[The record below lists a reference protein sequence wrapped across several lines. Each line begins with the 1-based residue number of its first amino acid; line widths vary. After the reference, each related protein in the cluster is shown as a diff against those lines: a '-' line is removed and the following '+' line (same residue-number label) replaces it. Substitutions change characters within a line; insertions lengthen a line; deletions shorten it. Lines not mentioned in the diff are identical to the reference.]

1 MSVYSSSDT
10 QWSLTNSTFNK
21 EHEVH
26 TASEWL
32 KVVVQSE
39 FHIYTFLTVTLLQ
52 TWYSKF
58 TWIVNNNS
66 KNKNKLLANKNCSL
80 LNAYTL

>member
-32 KVVVQSE
+32 KVVVQTE
-39 FHIYTFLTVTLLQ
+39 FHIHTFLCNPATNMVFKVHL
-52 TWYSKF
+52 
-58 TWIVNNNS
+58 NS
-66 KNKNKLLANKNCSL
+66 QQ
-80 LNAYTL
+80 